1 MKIIR
6 DTQRNCARMAAEEY
20 RKLLNENPHCVL
32 GLVHT
37 RVYGQAP
44 AAER

>member
-20 RKLLNENPHCVL
+20 RKLLGENPHCVL
-32 GLVHT
+32 GLAT
-37 RVYGQAP
+37 GSGASS
-44 AAER
+44 